1 MPRASQIWLS
11 AKWLQTLNRFGALS
25 LSLFTHTLTQPPPRG
40 APPSSVCRRREPLPP
55 PLRGCVAAVA
65 SGGLRPASAPA
76 ARVRRRPTG
85 RSRRRLDPRRGAP
98 QARLCFDARPG
109 RSSIA
114 RTTSMGSIWVLG
126 LLLARDRTSSQ
137 LQGGASAAAVGTG
150 SAWAFPALP
159 PPTLTR
165 YGILPWT
172 TISCFRSLLKL
183 LLDCTNVSDI

>member
-1 MPRASQIWLS
+1 MASRQRCKVCREPPRSGSRQS
-11 AKWLQTLNRFGALS
+11 G
-25 LSLFTHTLTQPPPRG
+25 FTHLTVS
-40 APPSSVCRRREPLPP
+40 APYLSHSSRTHTHRRRREPLPP
-55 PLRGCVAAVA
+55 PLRGCVAAVD
-65 SGGLRPASAPA
+65 SGGLQPASAPA